1 MNQDDSAKVIMLGS
15 RRRVESLRSKPEDR
29 RSIEA
34 GEPII
39 VSAEDATQSKS
50 QGISETDPVI
60 EIRRRP
66 RHRRHQRRNRI
77 IVMRDDD
84 NEDER

>member
-1 MNQDDSAKVIMLGS
+1 MDQEDSAKVIMLGN
-15 RRRVESLRSKPEDR
+15 RKRVASLRSKPEDR
-29 RSIEA
+29 RIIEA

-39 VSAEDATQSKS
+39 VSAEHAIPTKS
-50 QGISETDPVI
+50 QGNSKTK
-60 EIRRRP
+60 EIGR
-66 RHRRHQRRNRI
+66 RRNRI